1 MKFPIRLMFVF
12 SALAFLAVG
21 ALRAETL
28 RFVTEPFPPYN
39 YEQEGRAVGPMPEI
53 VRAAC
58 VRIAIHCNIEVMPW
72 RRALQMAEQGK
83 ADGVFSLVWLPERE
97 ARFHLGPPVV
107 ELTYSLFA
115 QTASPMRYQR
125 LADLN
130 GYTLAAYG
138 PSGTQRTLEE
148 LQAAGGQFDIV
159 QEIDNLTALRK
170 LAAGRYGERSAVLIN
185 RDVAYWLIR
194 EEHLDNLKVVGD
206 VRRLAYHI
214 GLSRQSVSEATANR
228 FDQALVAL
236 GREGQLRAI
245 LKKYGLRPPAEQ

>member
-1 MKFPIRLMFVF
+1 MKILTRLIFLF
-12 SALAFLAVG
+12 GALAGLAAG
-21 ALRAETL
+21 SLRAETW

-39 YEQEGRAVGPMPEI
+39 YEQEGRATGPMPEI

-58 VRIAIHCNIEVMPW
+58 ARLAIQCNIEVMPW

-83 ADGVFSLVWLPERE
+83 ADGVFSLVRIPERE
-97 ARFHLGPPVV
+97 ASFYLGPPVV
-107 ELTYSLFA
+107 ELTYSFFVSSTSSLH
-115 QTASPMRYQR
+115 YQR

-138 PSGTQRTLEE
+138 PSGTQRALEE
-148 LQAAGGQFDIV
+148 LQAGGGKFDIV

-170 LAAGRYGERSAVLIN
+170 LAAGRYGERGAVLIN

-194 EEHLDNLKVVGD
+194 EEHLDNLKAVGD
-206 VRRLAYHI
+206 LRRLAYYI
-214 GLSRQSVSEATANR
+214 GLSRQRVSEAAANR
-228 FDQALVAL
+228 FHQALVAL

-245 LKKYGLRPPAEQ
+245 LKKHGLRPPTEQ